1 MDKWAWK
8 LQKGALSRTVK
19 DLGRMQLTEK
29 VLPIFLWLQR
39 QPHLWPD
46 EITLCAAIHVMVEAG
61 EIGVAMQLHRVKIL
75 ARAEEGAMDALGR
88 NLGLCLST
96 SVSSSTKRI
105 RSVSEFS
112 GEASVDFKKF
122 VLGLRERDVVCYGSG
137 RPDRRGRR
145 DLPYIRKIS
154 RDRQKERE
162 RREAGIAEEE
172 DDAFEESD
180 ELRSGG
186 EKIGKLPIESN
197 GPPLLILH
205 PYISD
210 EKPVD
215 ERFLRPLPLPSPHKL
230 RPLRLPKPS
239 LRRKVRIAVSTRDRV
254 QSFDFLKDLAS
265 EIRSQPDDEPLSE
278 LMDKWAWKLQ
288 KGALSRTVKD
298 LGRMQLTEKVLPIFL
313 WLQRQPHLWP
323 DEITLCAAIHVMVEA
338 GEIGVA
344 MQLHRGVGQD
354 SIRAAQTLASALA
367 KCGRLEEAM
376 EVAKNLLDSGRK
388 VDASVYRTITEWAC
402 RTGSRNLV
410 TRLWQNVNLS
420 NLNFKLQDYTS
431 LMASC
436 SKLGLYEIIDRLYQ
450 DFLDSGLEPNIV
462 MYTTLLSVLS
472 REGRYREAVALIWEM
487 EEVGCEPDL
496 MAYEVMLDVC
506 AKLEDLNR
514 AMKVYKDLKNAGYIP
529 TPDFYNTLIQ
539 LFVKKGSLS
548 RAKDMTREM
557 SSRGYTPSA
566 ETLSYLSAAA
576 A

>member
-1 MDKWAWK
+1 MD
-8 LQKGALSRTVK
+8 V
-19 DLGRMQLTEK
+19 LG
-29 VLPIFLWLQR
+29 W
-39 QPHLWPD
+39 
-46 EITLCAAIHVMVEAG
+46 
-61 EIGVAMQLHRVKIL
+61 
-75 ARAEEGAMDALGR
+75 
-88 NLGLCLST
+88 NLGLGLST
-96 SVSSSTKRI
+96 SVSSSTKQI
-105 RSVSEFS
+105 RLVTDFS
-112 GEASVDFKKF
+112 RKVAVDFMKF
-122 VLGLRERDVVCYGSG
+122 VGLKETWCGERDVVCYGSG

-154 RDRQKERE
+154 RDKQKERE

-172 DDAFEESD
+172 EVFEESD
-180 ELRSGG
+180 ELRSSG
-186 EKIGKLPIESN
+186 EELGKLPIESN

-239 LRRKVRIAVSTRDRV
+239 VRRKVGTAVSKRDRI

-265 EIRSQPDDEPLSE
+265 EIRSQPDDEPVSE
-278 LMDKWAWKLQ
+278 LMDKWAWKLK

-298 LGRMQLTEKVLPIFL
+298 LGRMQLTEKVLQILL

-323 DEITLCAAIHVMVEA
+323 DEITVCAVIHVMVEA
-338 GEIGVA
+338 EEIEVA
-344 MQLHRGVGQD
+344 MQLHRGVGLD

-367 KCGRLEEAM
+367 KGGRLEEAM
-376 EVAKNLLDSGRK
+376 EVAKNMLESGWK
-388 VDASVYRTITEWAC
+388 VDGCVYTTITEWAC

-410 TRLWQNVNLS
+410 TRLWENVNLS
-420 NLNFKLQDYTS
+420 NFKFKLQDYTS

-450 DFLDSGLEPNIV
+450 DFIDSGLEPNIV

-472 REGRYREAVALIWEM
+472 REGRYREAVALFWEI

-496 MAYEVMLDVC
+496 MAYEVMLEVC

-514 AMKVYKDLKNAGYIP
+514 AIKVYKDLKNAGYIP

-539 LFVKKGSLS
+539 LFVKKGSIT